1 MPTEFEAV
9 RRKLQTQKLEL
20 LARAAKVHADII
32 RSSGP
37 LDKDFAEQVVQMEN
51 DAVLAGIGEATAAEL
66 AQINRALAQ
75 LDQGT
80 YGVCSNCR
88 QPIGERGRL
97 TARPRSSCPPTGFL
111 SANSVTFSTTSWMSN
126 RTTVILAARTSMP
139 N

>member
-1 MPTEFEAV
+1 MATELDAI
-9 RRKLQTQKLEL
+9 RTKLLAQKQDL
-20 LARAAKVHADII
+20 LARAAKVHADIT

-80 YGVCSNCR
+80 YGLCSRCGK
-88 QPIGERGRL
+88 PIDTRRL
-97 TARPRSSCPPTGFL
+97 QAL
-111 SANSVTFSTTSWMSN
+111 SYSDRCITCAEK
-126 RTTVILAARTSMP
+126 AG
-139 N
+139 

>member
-1 MPTEFEAV
+1 MAAEFEAI
-9 RRKLQTQKLEL
+9 RRKLQAQKQEL
-20 LARAAKVHADII
+20 LTRAAKVRADIT

-80 YGVCSNCR
+80 YGVCSRCG
-88 QPIGERGRL
+88 QPIDSRRL
-97 TARPRSSCPPTGFL
+97 QALPYSDRCIRC
-111 SANSVTFSTTSWMSN
+111 AE
-126 RTTVILAARTSMP
+126 LAG
-139 N
+139 